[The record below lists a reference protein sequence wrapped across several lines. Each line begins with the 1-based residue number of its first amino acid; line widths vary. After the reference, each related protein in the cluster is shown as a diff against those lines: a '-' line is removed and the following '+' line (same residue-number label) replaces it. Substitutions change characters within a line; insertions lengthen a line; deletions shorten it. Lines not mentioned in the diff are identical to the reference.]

1 MIIKWLI
8 VSLLYKKLE
17 NSYQRIPVNL
27 LDVTQE
33 L

>member
-8 VSLLYKKLE
+8 ASLLYKKLE